1 MIVTRKAP
9 LKRCADVME
18 LTYGGRATAAPH
30 NHGVRARQT
39 STVHAFW
46 MVLEG
51 SPQALPLTV
60 FLSDGATEALALFSG
75 EEEARMFCH
84 FCEKGASA
92 KIRQTTTG
100 EVISLLYCPWCAA
113 KHVAL
118 DPFPEILGGRL
129 LELLTLDREDFARR
143 FAGLGSDPVARPLWN
158 APRAPLLAASSSTH
172 SDESGLPRI
181 PLRRSSQNSYST
193 QYGE

>member
-1 MIVTRKAP
+1 
-9 LKRCADVME
+9 ME
-18 LTYGGRATAAPH
+18 STYGGRLTAAPH
-30 NHGVRARQT
+30 KHGMRARRT

-60 FLSDGATEALALFSG
+60 FLSDGTTEALALFSG
-75 EEEARMFCH
+75 EEEARIFCH

-92 KIRQTTTG
+92 NIRQTTAG

-129 LELLTLDREDFARR
+129 LELLTLDREDFALR
-143 FAGLGSDPVARPLWN
+143 FAGLGSEPVARGPWN
-158 APRAPLLAASSSTH
+158 AARAPLLAASSPTH
-172 SDESGLPRI
+172 SDESGVPRT
-181 PLRRSSQNSYST
+181 P
-193 QYGE
+193 